1 MLSTND
7 NPQISLLLFECCLLL
22 SQWLAKSKIN
32 FDLLGSAQ
40 SRSYVGPLEGLGSH
54 QIFPERQNLWVQFG
68 FCAWPSWRKKC
79 YTTTKWSKAL
89 RYRNTMAIPFMPIL
103 DSTKQFLATSKC
115 TKSTRVVKQ
124 LRSPFRCDYQPSTSG
139 VPKKS
144 WLASEKWEKT
154 GSSKS
159 KLSTVGKNGGWLET
173 VAMKVS

>member
-7 NPQISLLLFECCLLL
+7 NPQISLLLFEWCLLL
-22 SQWLAKSKIN
+22 SQWLAKSTIN

-79 YTTTKWSKAL
+79 YTTTKWSKEL

-103 DSTKQFLATSKC
+103 DSTK
-115 TKSTRVVKQ
+115 
-124 LRSPFRCDYQPSTSG
+124 RSSPLLSAQNPREWWSNFGLLLGAITNLQPPG
-139 VPKKS
+139 FQ
-144 WLASEKWEKT
+144 
-154 GSSKS
+154 
-159 KLSTVGKNGGWLET
+159 KNPD
-173 VAMKVS
+173 